1 MAFHGSCHKK
11 KICTEEGITNKNSG
25 ILFLFLN
32 NLKKI
37 DMKDLRLKFKGID
50 DWNRPVFMDDNGRYF
65 GDTDHL
71 FDYTASKDDVLN
83 FYRDMLLN
91 NCICYFG
98 QQFGCEPMGI
108 EIKSNVKIILE

>member
-1 MAFHGSCHKK
+1 MVYRIAGENM
-11 KICTEEGITNKNSG
+11 ICIIRKRVSLIKTVVSS
-25 ILFLFLN
+25 LFLN
-32 NLKKI
+32 NLKT

-83 FYRDMLLN
+83 FYRNMPLN

>member
-1 MAFHGSCHKK
+1 MVLVIRKRYVPKRVSLIKQWYP
-11 KICTEEGITNKNSG
+11 
-25 ILFLFLN
+25 LLFLN
-32 NLKKI
+32 NLKKT

-50 DWNRPVFMDDNGRYF
+50 DWNRPVFMDDNSRYF

-83 FYRDMLLN
+83 FYRNMPLN

>member
-1 MAFHGSCHKK
+1 MAFHGSYHKK
-11 KICTEEGITNKNSG
+11 RYVPKRNIHHIFSECSSFNFKQ
-25 ILFLFLN
+25 
-32 NLKKI
+32 LKKT

-83 FYRDMLLN
+83 FYRNMPLN

-108 EIKSNVKIILE
+108 EIKSNVKIILK